1 MSIQLSNSCT
11 FQSSKLKSVP
21 LRIGGKKTPFYLLIF
36 HSFLVSRTTD
46 VQERYNLKAET
57 IKTGDL
63 QSGKKQKN
71 KKFITLVKGRSY
83 DDKFRT
89 SIGMEYVDQDEK
101 DDEKNDNNDGI
112 YDDIDSDQDSI
123 PLSELLDQSDIN
135 QMDAKGSCASAEI
148 KETSVGPYIFHEI
161 RIV

>member
-1 MSIQLSNSCT
+1 MQLNIT
-11 FQSSKLKSVP
+11 KSP
-21 LRIGGKKTPFYLLIF
+21 LPKTDEVL
-36 HSFLVSRTTD
+36 
-46 VQERYNLKAET
+46 
-57 IKTGDL
+57 
-63 QSGKKQKN
+63 
-71 KKFITLVKGRSY
+71 FIPIEELRRRHIEEKR
-83 DDKFRT
+83 KRLT